1 MSKDK
6 FLIYLLTTT
15 LIVPSFSTAPIA
27 NASDDHSTT
36 PSSSSQQR
44 DTQSDN
50 DSTNNDDKPTKDTQ
64 DDDEMDTPQ
73 QKHEKTKRQ
82 LRNHRVKTLKRMDKT
97 KRNNKSIT
105 EHKHLLQMIIIKN
118 HINQQI

>member
-15 LIVPSFSTAPIA
+15 LIVPFFSTAPIA
-27 NASDDHSTT
+27 NAADDHSTT

-44 DTQSDN
+44 DTQTDN

-73 QKHEKTKRQ
+73 EKHEK
-82 LRNHRVKTLKRMDKT
+82 LRNHPVKTLKRMDKT

-105 EHKHLLQMIIIKN
+105 EHKHLLQMIIIKITS
-118 HINQQI
+118 INKFN

>member
-27 NASDDHSTT
+27 NAADDHSTT

-50 DSTNNDDKPTKDTQ
+50 DSTNNNDKRTKGSQ
-64 DDDEMDTPQ
+64 DDDEMDTPH
-73 QKHEKTKRQ
+73 QKHEK
-82 LRNHRVKTLKRMDKT
+82 LRNHHVKTLKWMNKT
-97 KRNNKSIT
+97 KCNNKNHHGTQTSVT
-105 EHKHLLQMIIIKN
+105 DDNYKN